1 MSNAQ
6 ASPPAA
12 PTVEVLKDGFAALV
26 SDIDLRAVANTDLEK
41 DIRALHR
48 DYPVLAFADQRLDAA
63 DFMAFA
69 RVFGEIEIDA
79 HLTQFADAEVAGII
93 HLASHDLE
101 GKPDPASADRGSAW
115 HADSTYKADPCAH
128 TLLYALEVPGDG
140 GGTLFADMG
149 RAWDRL
155 PDDIKQRVEGR
166 TARHLFGAGPA
177 TGGVIPLR
185 DDQQG
190 LLPAV
195 EHPVVRTDPAS
206 GRKSLYVNP
215 LHTVEIVGMAR
226 SESDALLARI
236 FDHAVGEDF
245 VYHHH
250 WQVGQLVVWDQR
262 RTIHRGEA
270 RYSLGERRHLLRTK
284 IRGAG

>member
-1 MSNAQ
+1 MSIARTRG
-6 ASPPAA
+6 ADA
-12 PTVEVLKDGFAALV
+12 PVVEVLKDGFAALV
-26 SDIDLRAVANTDLEK
+26 SGTDLAAVAKSDQEA

-48 DYPVLAFADQRLDAA
+48 EYPVLAFSDQRLEPA

-79 HLTQFADAEVAGII
+79 HLTQFADPDVAGII
-93 HLASHDLE
+93 HLASHDAD

-128 TLLYALEVPGDG
+128 TLLYALDVPSRG

-149 RAWDRL
+149 RAYEAL
-155 PDDIKQRVEGR
+155 PADIKQRIEGR
-166 TARHLFGAGPA
+166 TARHLFGGGPA

-185 DDQQG
+185 DDQQD

-195 EHPVVRTDPAS
+195 EHPVVRTDPES

-215 LHTVEIVGMAR
+215 LHTVEIVGMVRAD
-226 SESDALLARI
+226 SDALLERI
-236 FDHAVGEDF
+236 FAHATDEAF
-245 VYHHH
+245 VHHHH

-262 RTIHRGEA
+262 RTLHRGEA
-270 RYSLGERRHLLRTK
+270 RYSLDERRHLLRSK